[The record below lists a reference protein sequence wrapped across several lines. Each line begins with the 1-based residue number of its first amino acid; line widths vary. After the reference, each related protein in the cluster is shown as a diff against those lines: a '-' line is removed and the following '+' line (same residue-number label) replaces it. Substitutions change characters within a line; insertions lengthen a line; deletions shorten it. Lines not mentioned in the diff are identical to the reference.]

1 MLKKITSFFLA
12 AALCF
17 TVWAIPVSA
26 ASLSKDIG
34 IVTPFFLNYT
44 SYCASGISITGTTA
58 FCDSSAVGYSGETTK
73 IYIEQ
78 TLQRRG
84 TYGWVNEQT
93 WTSTTYSYYASLSN
107 YKYNLTS
114 GTYRVKSFFKVYS
127 GTNYDTITTY
137 SSESTVS

>member
-12 AALCF
+12 ATLCL
-17 TVWAIPVSA
+17 TVWTIPVSA

-44 SYCASGISITGTTA
+44 SYCMSCISIVNGTAECTSLASG
-58 FCDSSAVGYSGETTK
+58 YQNETTK

-107 YKYNLTS
+107 YKYNVTS

-127 GTNYDTITTY
+127 GTDYETITTY